1 MKTIKICTIIGARP
15 QYIKAAMLSKAIK
28 KYNIQK
34 TGFQIKQLLIHT
46 GQHYDKNMYLSFFE
60 QFQVPVPDI
69 DLGISGGT
77 NAEQIFKMTDALLGF
92 AEAIKQMDYVLV
104 FGDTNSTAAG
114 VLAAGELNKP
124 LIHVEAGLRCFKEI
138 PEEINRKM
146 ADRAA
151 NLLFSYSASA
161 IFNLE
166 NEGIFGDIYD
176 VGDITY
182 DAFLENKTLVSRKDA
197 VSFSYY
203 LATVHRA
210 ENVNDPYNLLYIFRA
225 LNKLKFP
232 IIVPVHPNTKQKL
245 KFTGEDFSNIKFISP
260 ISYPGMLYLE
270 RGATKIIT
278 DSGGIQKEAAWW
290 GVPCVT
296 LRNETEEVDTVMKDW
311 NTLVGANPSRI
322 QDAVSANK
330 EIYADEQ
337 ISAIK
342 RIYGEGNTATKIIE
356 RIVSCDLH

>member
-1 MKTIKICTIIGARP
+1 MKIIKICTIIGARP
-15 QYIKAAMLSKAIK
+15 QYIKAAMLTKAIV
-28 KYNIQK
+28 KYNAQK
-34 TGFQIKQLLIHT
+34 TGVQIEQLLIHT
-46 GQHYDKNMYLSFFE
+46 GQHYDRDMCLSFFE

-77 NAEQIFKMTDALLGF
+77 NAEQIFKMTDALLEF
-92 AEAIKQMDYVLV
+92 AGTIEQMDYVLV

-151 NLLFSYSASA
+151 NLLFSYSAPA
-161 IFNLE
+161 ISNLE
-166 NEGIFGDIYD
+166 NEGISGDIYN

-197 VSFSYY
+197 VSYY

-210 ENVNDPYNLLYIFRA
+210 ENVNDTDNLLRIFRA

-232 IIVPVHPNTKQKL
+232 VIVPVHPNTKQKL
-245 KFTGEDFSNIKFISP
+245 KLTGEDFSNIKFISP
-260 ISYPGMLYLE
+260 VSYLGMLYLE

-290 GVPCVT
+290 GVPCIT
-296 LRNETEEVDTVMKDW
+296 LRNETEEVDTVLEGW
-311 NTLVGANPSRI
+311 NTLVGADPSRI

-330 EIYADEQ
+330 EIYVDEQ
-337 ISAIK
+337 ISAIR

-356 RIVSCDLH
+356 RIVLCDLH